1 MRDFDL
7 SRAARWSGVL
17 LIALTGLIHFFLT
30 PEHFKEATWV
40 ALLFL
45 CNIGAALVAA
55 VNISRDALWGWIL
68 GALTAGGAFTIYIIS
83 RAVSLPRYAE
93 AVGKWEEPLGV
104 FSLIVEATFVLLF
117 LVVIVTGLTR
127 ARPT

>member
-1 MRDFDL
+1 M
-7 SRAARWSGVL
+7 

-55 VNISRDALWGWIL
+55 VNISRDALWGWVL
-68 GALTAGGAFTIYIIS
+68 GAITAGGAFAMYVLS
-83 RAVSLPRYAE
+83 RALTLPRYPE
-93 AVGKWEEPLGV
+93 ATGKWEEPLGV
-104 FSLIVEATFVLLF
+104 FSLIVEGSFVVLF
-117 LVVIVTGLTR
+117 LVVIIAGLTR
-127 ARPT
+127 ARQT